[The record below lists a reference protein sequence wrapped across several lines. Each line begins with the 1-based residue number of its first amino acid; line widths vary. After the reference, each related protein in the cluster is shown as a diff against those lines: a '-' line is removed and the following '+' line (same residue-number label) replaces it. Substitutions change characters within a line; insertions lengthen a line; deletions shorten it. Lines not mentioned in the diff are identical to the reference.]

1 MISLGGGMPSSEY
14 FPLEEI
20 SVKVPTPPGWSPEAT
35 RQSGTVLKAAKGD
48 VREGKS
54 IFGKSHGRLR
64 EQ

>member
-1 MISLGGGMPSSEY
+1 MPSSEY

-54 IFGKSHGRLR
+54 IFGK
-64 EQ
+64 